1 MIKNK
6 IDMSKQAP
14 ASVLAGK
21 YGPGVYLAYEKAELE
36 AAISEAKSEKQE

>member
-1 MIKNK
+1 MSKNK

-21 YGPGVYLAYEKAELE
+21 YGPGVYIAYERAERE
-36 AAISEAKSEKQE
+36 AQEASDD

>member
-1 MIKNK
+1 MSKNK

-21 YGPGVYLAYEKAELE
+21 YGPGVYLAYEKAMQE
-36 AAISEAKSEKQE
+36 SEEEND